1 MDILDQLTRFL
12 FQTGLP
18 PHGFCLLWNPGLVW
32 THVVADAVIALAY
45 YSIPV
50 VLWLFLKRRPD
61 LEFGWVLGL
70 FAVFILACGTTHLLS
85 ILVLWVPAYGV
96 EGFIKAITAGVSIVT
111 AVALWPL
118 LPKLV
123 ALPSPAQL
131 QSTLDQLHVEMAER
145 ERAEEM
151 LRQSQ
156 KLQAVGQLTAGI
168 AHDFNNLLTV
178 ITGNLERLQRHCP
191 DDDKSARNIESALIA
206 TERAAKLTS
215 QLLAFARKQPLML
228 ENVDINQIVR
238 ELVPMIERTAGGKV
252 VVNAKLLP
260 EALVITIDQNQ
271 FESALLNLALNARD
285 AMPSGGVLE
294 IQTSRMDDRVLVCVS
309 DNGSGMDIDTL
320 ARATEPFFT
329 TKPVGSG
336 TGLGL
341 SQVYGFVVQSG
352 GQVEI
357 DSNVG
362 TGTSVTLSF
371 PQRAG
376 AVNESNFG
384 SR

>member
-1 MDILDQLTRFL
+1 MDILDEVTRFL

-18 PHGFCLLWNPGLVW
+18 PHGFCLLWEPGLIW

-50 VLWLFLKRRPD
+50 ALWLFLKRRPD

-70 FAVFILACGTTHLLS
+70 FAVFILACGTTHLVS

-96 EGFIKAITAGVSIVT
+96 EAFIKGITAAASIVT
-111 AVALWPL
+111 AIALWPL

-131 QSTLDQLHVEMAER
+131 QAALDRLQGEMVER

-178 ITGNLERLQRHCP
+178 ITGNLERLQRQ
-191 DDDKSARNIESALIA
+191 SRGEETSSRNIESALIA
-206 TERAAKLTS
+206 TERAGKLTS
-215 QLLAFARKQPLML
+215 QLLAFARKQSLVV
-228 ENVDINQIVR
+228 EHVDINQVVR
-238 ELVPMIERTAGGKV
+238 ELCPMIERTAGGLV
-252 VVNAKLLP
+252 VVDAKLPP
-260 EALVITIDQNQ
+260 ETLTISIDQNQ
-271 FESALLNLALNARD
+271 FESALLNLAVNARD

-294 IQTSRMDDRVLVCVS
+294 IETSRSEDWVCVTVT
-309 DNGSGMDIDTL
+309 DNGVGMDAETL

-341 SQVYGFVVQSG
+341 SQVYGFVTQSG

-357 DSNVG
+357 QSEVG
-362 TGTSVTLSF
+362 TGTCVKLSF
-371 PQRAG
+371 PSTR
-376 AVNESNFG
+376 G
-384 SR
+384 SC